1 MPRSASAV
9 FEFVFR
15 RPLVLLLAAS
25 LALAACSGDES
36 LWARDVLSGD
46 RPLIQSQSWR
56 DTTHHNPEGGFRN
69 IWTPVHEGSGLRA
82 AGWMTSRPF
91 VQPFRTKSTLASRPM
106 DALQLQEDLRRPPQR
121 FRMYWIGHSTVLLQ
135 LGERIL
141 LIDPVFSERVSPVSW
156 AGPERQVPLPIQIAD
171 LPRVD
176 AVLISHD
183 HYDHLDRASI
193 AALEAKFRPLY
204 FVPLGVGARLHAMG
218 ATRVVDMDW
227 WQYVDVYGLR
237 IHNTPARH
245 FSGRSLTDRN
255 STLWASWMIEDRAA
269 SERVYYGGDTGY
281 SPHFAEIRARL
292 GAPGLTLLPIGAF
305 QPRWFM
311 REVHVDP
318 AEAVQAFLDL
328 EGEELVGL
336 HWGVFDLADEGMDEP
351 PILARAAAGE
361 LGVPL
366 ERIHALDVGAKL
378 EE

>member
-1 MPRSASAV
+1 MPFALCAVRAPGLRRS
-9 FEFVFR
+9 F
-15 RPLVLLLAAS
+15 VLLMAVPFV
-25 LALAACSGDES
+25 LAACAGDES
-36 LWARDVLSGD
+36 LLARDVLSGD
-46 RPLIQSQSWR
+46 RPLIESQSWR
-56 DTTHHNPEGGFRN
+56 DTIHHNPEGGFRN
-69 IWTPVHEGSGLRA
+69 IWTPVHESSGLRA

-106 DALQLQEDLRRPPQR
+106 DAAQLQEDLRRPPNR

-156 AGPERQVPLPIQIAD
+156 AGPERQVPLPIQIED

-176 AVLISHD
+176 AVIISHD
-183 HYDHLDRASI
+183 HYDHLDRESI
-193 AALEAKFRPLY
+193 AALEANFRPLY
-204 FVPLGVGARLHAMG
+204 FVPLGVGARMFAMG

-227 WQYVDVYGLR
+227 WQYVDVDGLR
-237 IHNTPARH
+237 IHCTPARH

-255 STLWASWMIEDRAA
+255 STLWASWMIENRARG
-269 SERVYYGGDTGY
+269 ERVYYGGDTGY
-281 SPHFAEIRARL
+281 SSHFADIRARL

-318 AEAVQAFLDL
+318 AEAVQAFADL
-328 EGEELVGL
+328 QGEELVGL
-336 HWGVFDLADEGMDEP
+336 HWGVFDLADEGMDKP
-351 PILARAAAGE
+351 PILARAAAAE
-361 LGVPL
+361 LGVPQD
-366 ERIHALDVGAKL
+366 RIHALEVGAKL